1 MRLTDTA
8 ALPQYLDMGMRAI
21 TVVELSS
28 FQRRAEKILSA
39 EEHKAVIDFLALNPL
54 AGDEIQ
60 GTGGVRKIRFAMGT
74 KGKSGGAR
82 VIYYFYN
89 DTLPLYALLIYGKG
103 ERTDLSADQRR
114 TVSKLVDV
122 LRATAKEPPQ

>member
-1 MRLTDTA
+1 
-8 ALPQYLDMGMRAI
+8 
-21 TVVELSS
+21 
-28 FQRRAEKILSA
+28 
-39 EEHKAVIDFLALNPL
+39 
-54 AGDEIQ
+54 
-60 GTGGVRKIRFAMGT
+60 MGT
-74 KGKSGGAR
+74 KGNSGGAR

-122 LRATAKEPPQ
+122 LRAAAKELPR

>member
-1 MRLTDTA
+1 M
-8 ALPQYLDMGMRAI
+8 PQYLGMVTRAI
-21 TVVELSS
+21 TVVELTS

-39 EEHKAVIDFLALNPL
+39 EEHKAMIDFLAVNPL

-60 GTGGVRKIRFAMGT
+60 GTGGVRKVRFAMGA

-89 DTLPLYALLIYGKG
+89 DTMPLYALLIYAKG

-114 TVSKLVDV
+114 TVTKLVDI
-122 LRATAKEPPQ
+122 LRATAREPSP

>member
-1 MRLTDTA
+1 M
-8 ALPQYLDMGMRAI
+8 PQCLGMVKQAI
-21 TVVELSS
+21 TVVELTS
-28 FQRRAEKILSA
+28 FQRRAERILTA
-39 EEHKAVIDFLALNPL
+39 EEHRDVIDFLALNPL

-60 GTGGVRKIRFAMGT
+60 GTGGVRKVRFAMGA

-89 DTLPLYALLIYGKG
+89 DTMPLYALLIYSKG

-114 TVSKLVDV
+114 TVTKLVDV
-122 LRATAKEPPQ
+122 LRASAKERS

>member
-1 MRLTDTA
+1 MTHIA
-8 ALPQYLDMGMRAI
+8 AMPQYVGMVERAI
-21 TVVELSS
+21 TVVELTN

-54 AGDEIQ
+54 AGDEIT
-60 GTGGVRKIRFAMGT
+60 GTGGVRKVRFAMGA

-89 DTLPLYALLIYGKG
+89 DTIPLYALLIYGKG
-103 ERTDLSADQRR
+103 EKTDLSADERR
-114 TVSKLVDV
+114 SVSKLVDV
-122 LRATAKEPPQ
+122 LRTTAKESSR

>member
-1 MRLTDTA
+1 M
-8 ALPQYLDMGMRAI
+8 PQYPGMGTRAI
-21 TVVELSS
+21 TVVELTS

-39 EEHKAVIDFLALNPL
+39 EEHKAVIDFLAVNPM
-54 AGDEIQ
+54 AGNEIQ
-60 GTGGVRKIRFAMGT
+60 GTSGVRKVRFALGA

-89 DTLPLYALLIYGKG
+89 DTMPLYALLIYGKG

-114 TVSKLVDV
+114 NVSKLVDV
-122 LRATAKEPPQ
+122 LRAHAKERS

>member
-1 MRLTDTA
+1 M
-8 ALPQYLDMGMRAI
+8 PQYVGMVERAI
-21 TVVELSS
+21 TVVELTS

-39 EEHKAVIDFLALNPL
+39 QEHKSIIDFLALNPL
-54 AGDEIQ
+54 AGDEIK
-60 GTGGVRKIRFAMGT
+60 GTGGVRKVRFAMGA

-103 ERTDLSADQRR
+103 ERTDLSADERR

-122 LRATAKEPPQ
+122 LRAGAKEPSR